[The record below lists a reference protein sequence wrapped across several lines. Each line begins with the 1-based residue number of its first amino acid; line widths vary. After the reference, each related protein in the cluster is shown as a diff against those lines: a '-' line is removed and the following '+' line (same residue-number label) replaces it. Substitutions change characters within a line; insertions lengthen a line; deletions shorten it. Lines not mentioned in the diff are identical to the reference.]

1 MYARACT
8 STVNQGCN
16 PVSGCLLFFHEISFS
31 DWLWGMFPLGKWG
44 GTFTLL
50 LIAKRRVERLIRC
63 PGECELDQ
71 EEEEEE
77 VEDNKEE
84 EGKNA
89 WARIPPHG
97 SPVLGML
104 STLLP
109 TFWCSVVKKHV
120 LSPHRHHTQSPCAS
134 LHFIQPLL
142 SNSICMKCQNTKSIF
157 SKA

>member
-1 MYARACT
+1 
-8 STVNQGCN
+8 
-16 PVSGCLLFFHEISFS
+16 
-31 DWLWGMFPLGKWG
+31 MFPLGKWG

-89 WARIPPHG
+89 
-97 SPVLGML
+97 
-104 STLLP
+104 
-109 TFWCSVVKKHV
+109 
-120 LSPHRHHTQSPCAS
+120 
-134 LHFIQPLL
+134 
-142 SNSICMKCQNTKSIF
+142 
-157 SKA
+157 